1 MTSRRQTKSPCDS
14 LHFFTTST
22 YIDFSRNRN
31 KKADND
37 YNDYSNK
44 KTLTL
49 MRVVSKLYVHKTCSA
64 IDQAAIKDR
73 RKIVSDVPNA
83 KDTSKGNNPYI
94 ASLHFNSVYRY
105 PYALARFAFNW
116 EKYGKEKDGKNYSF
130 VFCST
135 HLNPS
140 FSDMK
145 SECKCHNNE
154 NAKSATIFT
163 KTTKKN
169 NHNDNAQTNH
179 IKINA
184 NANDILNSNDYIT
197 NPTPTLTSIPTLT
210 PNPTSI
216 YQGNA
221 KDVTEPNKNCT
232 KVQNCEF
239 CEDARNR

>member
-83 KDTSKGNNPYI
+83 KDTSKGNN
-94 ASLHFNSVYRY
+94 YRY

-116 EKYGKEKDGKNYSF
+116 EKYEKEKYGKIILLF
-130 VFCST
+130 F
-135 HLNPS
+135 
-140 FSDMK
+140 
-145 SECKCHNNE
+145 
-154 NAKSATIFT
+154 
-163 KTTKKN
+163 
-169 NHNDNAQTNH
+169 AQH
-179 IKINA
+179 I
-184 NANDILNSNDYIT
+184 
-197 NPTPTLTSIPTLT
+197 
-210 PNPTSI
+210 
-216 YQGNA
+216 
-221 KDVTEPNKNCT
+221 
-232 KVQNCEF
+232 
-239 CEDARNR
+239 

>member
-94 ASLHFNSVYRY
+94 ASVRFNSDYRIHMH
-105 PYALARFAFNW
+105 LL
-116 EKYGKEKDGKNYSF
+116 DLHSTGKN
-130 VFCST
+130 
-135 HLNPS
+135 
-140 FSDMK
+140 M
-145 SECKCHNNE
+145 E
-154 NAKSATIFT
+154 
-163 KTTKKN
+163 KKKMEKIIPLFF
-169 NHNDNAQTNH
+169 AQH
-179 IKINA
+179 I
-184 NANDILNSNDYIT
+184 
-197 NPTPTLTSIPTLT
+197 
-210 PNPTSI
+210 
-216 YQGNA
+216 
-221 KDVTEPNKNCT
+221 
-232 KVQNCEF
+232 
-239 CEDARNR
+239 